1 MCHLSPF
8 CLYITIEFPR
18 IMHNSYGH
26 MLSLDVNAFFF
37 LSFFCVDIF
46 RRFHVSWKEL
56 SSFSFSLWQGIGIL
70 LDGLFGTCTGSTVS
84 V

>member
-1 MCHLSPF
+1 
-8 CLYITIEFPR
+8 
-18 IMHNSYGH
+18 
-26 MLSLDVNAFFF
+26 MLFFFF
-37 LSFFCVDIF
+37 LFFCVDIF
-46 RRFHVSWKEL
+46 HRFHVSWKEL